1 MSNVLRI
8 FLIIIVAAIGAVLF
22 KVFYVHATTAPK
34 IVSVET
40 DRVRSAAADLPQGL
54 LLRETDLSWKTV
66 PHNSAPSGAI
76 VDAPGNTADFK
87 GSVLRHAVTANTT
100 ILPADTLSPSS
111 PGFLAAALQP
121 GMRAVSVGIDDV
133 SGNAGLIQTGDFI
146 DLLLTQE
153 IDNNASG
160 GTGHTYASETV
171 VSRVRVLAVGSEFQR
186 PKRDSEANTRART
199 VTLEVYPQTAEVIAV
214 ASRLGS
220 LSLALR
226 SFAVSDRSPADG
238 SAAAPDHP
246 LLPVYSNQISRVQPP
261 PTVAEKSIM
270 VYRGS
275 ESSPS
280 TQNAFSGSSTM
291 PSALAGL
298 AGLPGNQVEAIK
310 PPLPVPTPSISASQT
325 GVSPK

>member
-8 FLIIIVAAIGAVLF
+8 FLIVIVAAIGALLF

-34 IVSVET
+34 VVSVET

-54 LLRETDLSWKTV
+54 LLRETDLSWKAV

-76 VDAPGNTADFK
+76 VDAPANTADFK
-87 GSVLRHAVTANTT
+87 GSVLRHAVTANT
-100 ILPADTLSPSS
+100 IIVPADILSPSS

-133 SGNAGLIQTGDFI
+133 SGNAGLIQAGDFI

-153 IDNNASG
+153 IDNKASG

-186 PKRDSEANTRART
+186 PKSDSEANTRART
-199 VTLEVYPQTAEVIAV
+199 VTLEVFPQTAEVIAV

-226 SFAVSDRSPADG
+226 SFAVSDRNPADG

-246 LLPVYSNQISRVQPP
+246 LPPVYSNQISRVQAP

-280 TQNAFSGSSTM
+280 TQNTLPGNSVM
-291 PSALAGL
+291 PSTLTGL
-298 AGLPGNQVEAIK
+298 AGLPGTAADVVK
-310 PPLPVPTPSISASQT
+310 PPLPSPTSAVSTNSASAT
-325 GVSPK
+325 KK